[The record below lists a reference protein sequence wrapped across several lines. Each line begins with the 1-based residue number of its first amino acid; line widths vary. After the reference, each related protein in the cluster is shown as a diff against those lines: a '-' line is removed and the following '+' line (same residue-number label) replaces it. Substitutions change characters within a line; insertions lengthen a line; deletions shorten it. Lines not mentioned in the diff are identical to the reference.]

1 MSLFSFTQGP
11 IKTIT
16 HTVKK
21 SDLSHGADVTAC
33 RVTVH
38 WTISHAMNVT
48 SYRVRV
54 SPPATP
60 CGVMGECVVRR
71 EETEF
76 ERRALSLE
84 LQLGVEYW
92 VTVTTTNCGTQTG
105 GESDPI
111 IILLDC
117 KSSAQH
123 LHSECILCWMLVLSP
138 DPASRKCTVLPL
150 YHNGSL
156 FNIEITWERLLS
168 VRLSW
173 KTKIYSYP
181 TLYLIGGVE

>member
-1 MSLFSFTQGP
+1 M
-11 IKTIT
+11 

-21 SDLSHGADVTAC
+21 SDPSHGADVTAR

-38 WTISHAMNVT
+38 WTITHAMNVT

-60 CGVMGECVVRR
+60 CGDWGSGEVGECVVRR
-71 EETEF
+71 EDTGF
-76 ERRALSLE
+76 ERRALILE
-84 LQLGVEYW
+84 LRLGVEYW

-105 GESDPI
+105 VESDPI

-123 LHSECILCWMLVLSP
+123 FV
-138 DPASRKCTVLPL
+138 
-150 YHNGSL
+150 
-156 FNIEITWERLLS
+156 
-168 VRLSW
+168 
-173 KTKIYSYP
+173 
-181 TLYLIGGVE
+181 